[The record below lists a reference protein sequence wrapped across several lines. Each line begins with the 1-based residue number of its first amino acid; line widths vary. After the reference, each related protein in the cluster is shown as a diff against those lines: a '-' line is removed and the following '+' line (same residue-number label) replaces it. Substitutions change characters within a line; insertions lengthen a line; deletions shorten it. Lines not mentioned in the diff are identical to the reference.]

1 MPLSARPHEPRL
13 LAFAGERWQHLWD
26 LLRAR
31 GCAIA
36 RATRAIPRA
45 SWFLVV
51 LALLLLAFVL
61 ALLGEPT
68 VGRGGR

>member
-1 MPLSARPHEPRL
+1 MPLSARPHEPQL
-13 LAFAGERWQHLWD
+13 LAFAGERCQRISHL
-26 LLRAR
+26 LGAR
-31 GCAIA
+31 GRAIA
-36 RATRAIPRA
+36 RATRAIPRE
-45 SWFLVV
+45 SWFLVL